1 MANELKYVLGLD
13 LGVAS
18 IGWAVMKYNEND
30 EPEKLIDT
38 EVVVFSS
45 LDNDKGKLYN
55 ADRRD
60 KRGSRR
66 VTRRRADRLRRTKGH
81 IVSSGLISKDEL
93 HNLYNSKIR
102 MDDVYSLRIKGLTE
116 KLTNEEL
123 ARVLVHY
130 SKNRGFK
137 WIGYTLV
144 DTKDK
149 EICYT
154 KEK

>member
-1 MANELKYVLGLD
+1 MVKDLKYVLGLD

-38 EVVVFSS
+38 GVVVFSS

-102 MDDVYSLRIKGLTE
+102 IS
-116 KLTNEEL
+116 
-123 ARVLVHY
+123 
-130 SKNRGFK
+130 
-137 WIGYTLV
+137 
-144 DTKDK
+144 
-149 EICYT
+149 
-154 KEK
+154 